1 MSLWW
6 GKFYSLILKSIQVSL
21 WSHNRN
27 SGVLLTNN
35 CWLSHHRFVRCFIQ
49 QAENW
54 PEHLP
59 GLLLHECRPS
69 SFDYFWQWQQG
80 EAAWE
85 AFSKDLLLNVTAT
98 VWPKSQIK
106 HKLSF
111 FFLSLFSVVEW
122 SAVCSLFTRINAT
135 WLRKT
140 AVQRHE
146 IIFRF
151 RAGVNWNSV
160 AYFLYRFFPV
170 WTLWTWFNLTKIWVF
185 S

>member
-1 MSLWW
+1 MCVIVSGYILN
-6 GKFYSLILKSIQVSL
+6 SLIPKSIQVSL

-35 CWLSHHRFVRCFIQ
+35 CRLSHHRFVRCFIQ

-54 PEHLP
+54 PEYLP

-106 HKLSF
+106 HTLFFSKL
-111 FFLSLFSVVEW
+111 
-122 SAVCSLFTRINAT
+122 
-135 WLRKT
+135 
-140 AVQRHE
+140 
-146 IIFRF
+146 
-151 RAGVNWNSV
+151 
-160 AYFLYRFFPV
+160 
-170 WTLWTWFNLTKIWVF
+170 VF
-185 S
+185 SCWVVSSVFTVHMNRCHLIAKDSRTKTWNNF